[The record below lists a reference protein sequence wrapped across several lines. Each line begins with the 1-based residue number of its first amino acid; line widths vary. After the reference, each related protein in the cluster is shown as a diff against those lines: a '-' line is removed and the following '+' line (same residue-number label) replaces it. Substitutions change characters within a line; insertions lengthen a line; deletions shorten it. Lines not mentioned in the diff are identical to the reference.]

1 MGKLDFCFIRK
12 NTHEIQERLKKLGV
26 PQNDFDEGNRPWI
39 AYNHGLWISVD
50 EGHDR
55 LFRGDIDCGDSEDL
69 FFALITY
76 NKDID
81 RNQWF
86 FSTGWTMGPENIP
99 IPDKWVY
106 CNQDTLEHFAFVN
119 NSPNSYSREI
129 WKKATI
135 EELIQHFK
143 SE

>member
-1 MGKLDFCFIRK
+1 MGKLNFCFIRK
-12 NTHEIQERLKKLGV
+12 NTPEIQERLRKLGI
-26 PQNDFDEGNRPWI
+26 PQNNFDEGNRPWI

-69 FFALITY
+69 FFALVTLQDDKQDY
-76 NKDID
+76 
-81 RNQWF
+81 QWF
-86 FSTGWTMGPENIP
+86 VWDANEDGGDKFKQYIP
-99 IPDKWVY
+99 G
-106 CNQDTLEHFAFVN
+106 EHWEEWWWFEVH
-119 NSPNSYSREI
+119 
-129 WKKATI
+129 KATV

>member
-12 NTHEIQERLKKLGV
+12 NTPEIQEHLKKLGV

-55 LFRGDIDCGDSEDL
+55 LFKGDIDCGDSEEL

-81 RNQWF
+81 KNQWF

-106 CNQDTLEHFAFVN
+106 CDQNTLEQFAWVN

>member
-12 NTHEIQERLKKLGV
+12 NTPEIQERLKKLGV

-55 LFRGDIDCGDSEDL
+55 LFKGDIDCGDSEDL

-86 FSTGWTMGPENIP
+86 FSTGWTDYVGNP

-106 CNQDTLEHFAFVN
+106 CDQNTLEQFALVN

-143 SE
+143 YEN